1 MSVSEYVFCMPS
13 ANVMESVDVVL
24 SSSSVAVSLCAFFD
38 DGDIELF
45 HELFLSGL
53 TSE

>member
-24 SSSSVAVSLCAFFD
+24 SSSSVAVSLCAFLMMVISSFFMSYFYL
-38 DGDIELF
+38 G
-45 HELFLSGL
+45 
-53 TSE
+53 